1 MSYEIIEVGAS
12 STHGSTRDYGVHPF
26 PLEHTEEFELPI
38 LKAQQVPEE
47 IIAGEDWLKWGR
59 WKRDQKALAWHH
71 YAADVKISTLLR
83 NPQQLV
89 ESGAVMTTEINASSY
104 GDDPLPVALASLW
117 RKRCITRYW
126 QDTGLTTSGRETLI
140 RLSRPAHRP

>member
-1 MSYEIIEVGAS
+1 MGANT
-12 STHGSTRDYGVHPF
+12 THGSTRDYGVHPF

-38 LKAQQVPEE
+38 LKAQQVLEE

-83 NPQQLV
+83 NPQQLI
-89 ESGAVMTTEINASSY
+89 ESGAVMTTEINASS
-104 GDDPLPVALASLW
+104 
-117 RKRCITRYW
+117 
-126 QDTGLTTSGRETLI
+126 
-140 RLSRPAHRP
+140 